1 MCMSDNYN
9 LSDRKRE
16 ILLNS
21 VGNYIDNAMPITSG
35 SVQSNAFNTLS
46 SATLRNELN
55 ALEEMG
61 YLKQLHTSGGRI
73 PTSKGYKYYVDSLLK
88 SRKFDSKVVDDIKNK
103 FVKRSNF
110 ILDVVDGLAKNVSD
124 VLKLPTFI
132 EMQNADSLC
141 VKGINI
147 IPLITGQALILVQ
160 TDAGIINNTI
170 NLPDKISEENCKD
183 ASKFLT
189 TNLFNK
195 PICDIISNFDY
206 YNKLFKNQIKYF
218 QEFFEFIKMG
228 LKVNKNI
235 FRVIFSY
242 FVSKKKEKK
251 YNLSLNNREINTLKS
266 NKLKILI
273 VSHPYVVY
281 DDFLGGNVIRYLKEN
296 GIDVLYS
303 DRMDRKESIC
313 YAKEISDTLY
323 WLYSKENIGSIVY
336 YKDAIDG
343 IIFLSSFPCG
353 PDSLVNE
360 LLIRKMD
367 NIPVINIILDES
379 TATSGLYTRLESFI
393 DIIKVR
399 RENG

>member
-1 MCMSDNYN
+1 MSDNYN

-35 SVQSNAFNTLS
+35 RVQSNAFNTLS

-206 YNKLFKNQIKYF
+206 YNKLLKNQIKYF
-218 QEFFEFIKMG
+218 QEFFEFITDT
-228 LKVNKNI
+228 LKTYSSHSFKTHSNMSNLLENPECKDIGSAKKFMNLVENEEQISKLIKNI
-235 FRVIFSY
+235 DDTSNNEITYSIGDDNSDEFSDY
-242 FVSKKKEKK
+242 SIIKANYSLKNGVVASVGVVGPQRLDYYRIASALK
-251 YNLSLNNREINTLKS
+251 YITEEINQIEKDLK
-266 NKLKILI
+266 
-273 VSHPYVVY
+273 
-281 DDFLGGNVIRYLKEN
+281 
-296 GIDVLYS
+296 
-303 DRMDRKESIC
+303 
-313 YAKEISDTLY
+313 
-323 WLYSKENIGSIVY
+323 
-336 YKDAIDG
+336 
-343 IIFLSSFPCG
+343 
-353 PDSLVNE
+353 
-360 LLIRKMD
+360 
-367 NIPVINIILDES
+367 
-379 TATSGLYTRLESFI
+379 
-393 DIIKVR
+393 
-399 RENG
+399 

>member
-61 YLKQLHTSGGRI
+61 YLKQLHASGGRI

-218 QEFFEFIKMG
+218 QEFFEFITDT
-228 LKVNKNI
+228 LKTYSSHSFKTHSNMSNLLENPECKDIGSAKKFMNLVENEEQISKLIKNI
-235 FRVIFSY
+235 DDTSNNEITYSIGDDNSDEFSDY
-242 FVSKKKEKK
+242 SIIKANYSLKNGVVASVGVVGPQRLDYYRIASALK
-251 YNLSLNNREINTLKS
+251 YITEEINQIEKDLK
-266 NKLKILI
+266 
-273 VSHPYVVY
+273 
-281 DDFLGGNVIRYLKEN
+281 
-296 GIDVLYS
+296 
-303 DRMDRKESIC
+303 
-313 YAKEISDTLY
+313 
-323 WLYSKENIGSIVY
+323 
-336 YKDAIDG
+336 
-343 IIFLSSFPCG
+343 
-353 PDSLVNE
+353 
-360 LLIRKMD
+360 
-367 NIPVINIILDES
+367 
-379 TATSGLYTRLESFI
+379 
-393 DIIKVR
+393 
-399 RENG
+399 